1 MATRD
6 ATKLI
11 INNKGEYDARS
22 CSILFGHGCE
32 RAFRLA
38 CPAQSRVEA
47 LIRGVTGFVAYTL
60 VQTADG
66 GISVTVCQDK
76 AGADESLQRAREW
89 IQANAA
95 GTGVGAPTVS
105 EGSVI
110 LQLS

>member
-1 MATRD
+1 MHAVV
-6 ATKLI
+6 
-11 INNKGEYDARS
+11 RS
-22 CSILFGHGCE
+22 YSGTGAKELFDL
-32 RAFRLA
+32 LA
-38 CPAQSRVEA
+38 QRKADVEA

-60 VQTADG
+60 VQTTDG

-76 AGADESLQRAREW
+76 AGADESLQRARES

>member
-1 MATRD
+1 M
-6 ATKLI
+6 L
-11 INNKGEYDARS
+11 
-22 CSILFGHGCE
+22 
-32 RAFRLA
+32 RL
-38 CPAQSRVEA
+38 SFE
-47 LIRGVTGFVAYTL
+47 GVTGFVSYTL

-95 GTGVGAPTVS
+95 GTGVGAPAVS

>member
-1 MATRD
+1 MHAVV
-6 ATKLI
+6 
-11 INNKGEYDARS
+11 RS
-22 CSILFGHGCE
+22 YSGTGAKELFDL
-32 RAFRLA
+32 LA
-38 CPAQSRVEA
+38 QRKADVEA
-47 LIRGVTGFVAYTL
+47 LIRGVTGFVSYTL

-95 GTGVGAPTVS
+95 GTGVGAPAVS